1 MGREDRQGG
10 EDWGR
15 GEETTGRVWGG
26 GYGGAGSY
34 VREELIFILF
44 IHPLNFCGL
53 DA

>member
-1 MGREDRQGG
+1 MVKTGG
-10 EDWGR
+10 G
-15 GEETTGRVWGG
+15 GGETTGRVCGG

>member
-1 MGREDRQGG
+1 MVKTGG
-10 EDWGR
+10 G
-15 GEETTGRVWGG
+15 GEETTGRVWG

-44 IHPLNFCGL
+44 IHSLNFCGL